1 MTTDFRLSFED
12 FVLPELTLESLTS
25 KEPRSQDNGNADMS
39 SGLLYAQEDENS
51 STEYFTPIS
60 ELPYHNY
67 QDEDGSENSEE
78 EEGLPENNKAEQTE
92 KHKGSGF
99 FMRQLSSTFSIVP
112 SPRTPKTPREELL
125 ALRTSRGNMY
135 NQLLRTWKSREEVS
149 SPKGSRSRSLTSSG
163 AFSRS
168 VLGSPSQV
176 APAIISSQQ
185 IDSSCEKEDA
195 VKEHT
200 IEDDELF
207 LETSPDHQQQMKKVL
222 TRQSIDS
229 GVYSADGISLSDLN

>member
-25 KEPRSQDNGNADMS
+25 RETRSQDHGNTDMRS
-39 SGLLYAQEDENS
+39 SLLNAQEDENS
-51 STEYFTPIS
+51 STEYFTPVS
-60 ELPYHNY
+60 ELPYHY
-67 QDEDGSENSEE
+67 HQDEDSSENSEE
-78 EEGLPENNKAEQTE
+78 EDELQENKEEQAE
-92 KHKGSGF
+92 KRKGSGF
-99 FMRQLSSTFSIVP
+99 FLRQLSSTFSIVP

-135 NQLLRTWKSREEVS
+135 TQLLRTWKSREEVT
-149 SPKGSRSRSLTSSG
+149 SPGGSRSRSLTSSG

-176 APAIISSQQ
+176 APVTMSSQQ
-185 IDSSCEKEDA
+185 LIGLCEKEDD

-200 IEDDELF
+200 FEENELS
-207 LETSPDHQQQMKKVL
+207 LETNPEQQQQMKKVL
-222 TRQSIDS
+222 TRHSVDS